1 MRTSPFCF
9 FQDLPQSIPVYNTIY
24 ETGQKTKEIVLV
36 IRVNETWNGVYSRN
50 PPFFPRSPYIFRS
63 SRWFLSYIC
72 PAMPPFR
79 LSSLYLLLSSPLR
92 LWPPAQFRFRPLR
105 FPASR
110 HPALSP
116 RTSRTSPPS
125 PPSSLSTPRF
135 EHSFRLP
142 ALLSGAAVFPALPS
156 ATPPPRLYQNMFGHT
171 FQIRSRFSSK
181 RPFRPVCF

>member
-1 MRTSPFCF
+1 MERSL
-9 FQDLPQSIPVYNTIY
+9 FQKPSVFSSFALY
-24 ETGQKTKEIVLV
+24 
-36 IRVNETWNGVYSRN
+36 
-50 PPFFPRSPYIFRS
+50 FRS

-105 FPASR
+105 FQLPGIR
-110 HPALSP
+110 HCLPGHRELRLRRRHHLFPRPALSIVFVYQ
-116 RTSRTSPPS
+116 
-125 PPSSLSTPRF
+125 RF
-135 EHSFRLP
+135 IWSCRISCASFRDTTSTSLP
-142 ALLSGAAVFPALPS
+142 
-156 ATPPPRLYQNMFGHT
+156 NMFGHT